1 MISSVR
7 PPHPPAALVR
17 EAYAAFNARDIEGAL
32 ALMQPDV
39 DWPNELDHTR
49 VHGHAAVRA
58 YWTHQFRVIDPN
70 VEPTNISADADGRL
84 LVDVH
89 QVVRDLD
96 GNVVTDVTVR
106 HIYLLRDG
114 LVARMDVLHF

>member
-1 MISSVR
+1 MELLQR
-7 PPHPPAALVR
+7 
-17 EAYAAFNARDIEGAL
+17 AYAAFNARDIDGAL

-96 GNVVTDVTVR
+96 GAVQSDGRVSHVYT
-106 HIYLLRDG
+106 LRDG
-114 LVARMDVLHF
+114 LVARMDIVARS

>member
-1 MISSVR
+1 M
-7 PPHPPAALVR
+7 PPAALVR
-17 EAYAAFNARDIEGAL
+17 EAYAAFNARDIDAAL
-32 ALMQPDV
+32 ALMQVDV

-49 VHGHAAVRA
+49 VHGHEAVRA
-58 YWTHQFRVIDPN
+58 YWSHQFRVIDPS

-96 GNVVTDVTVR
+96 GQVQSDTTVR
-106 HIYLLRDG
+106 HVYLLRDG
-114 LVARMDVLHF
+114 LVARMDVIRT